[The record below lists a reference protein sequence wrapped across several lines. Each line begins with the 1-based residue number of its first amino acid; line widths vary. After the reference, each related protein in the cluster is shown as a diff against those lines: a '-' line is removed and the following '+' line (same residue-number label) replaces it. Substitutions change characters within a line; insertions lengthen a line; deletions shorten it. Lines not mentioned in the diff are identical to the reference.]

1 MLLRF
6 PGKKINKKP
15 ETGKTLADEKKTYF
29 AISRGKKQPKIFRI
43 LEIPGKAGPH
53 KYPRCD
59 FPEKNTR
66 LNF

>member
-15 ETGKTLADEKKTYF
+15 ETGKTLATKKKHTLLF
-29 AISRGKKQPKIFRI
+29 PGKKKQPKIFRI